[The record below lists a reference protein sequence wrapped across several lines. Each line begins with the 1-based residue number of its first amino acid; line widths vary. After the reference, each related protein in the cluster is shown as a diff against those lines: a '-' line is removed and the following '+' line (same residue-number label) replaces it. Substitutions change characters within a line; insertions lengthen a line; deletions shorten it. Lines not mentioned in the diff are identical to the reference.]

1 MASCEGPLKVL
12 RVSANSLRSPCTVS
26 SSNLRDFRG
35 LESPLESR
43 GLLARCARPQRGSCE
58 AATEPLRSPMQGPHA
73 RLLRSPPR
81 SPCQSPA
88 RFARPQRG
96 SCEAAAEPLR
106 GPMQGS
112 MRGSCEAP
120 LRSPCESP
128 ARSATPQR
136 GSCEAA
142 VRRAGTLRI
151 SRTSVGFSRTS
162 WTSANSADPSGISR
176 EFFADLARMH
186 RGSLAEAS
194 WTPCEPRR
202 PLADFADFGAVSS
215 AMVANR
221 ACYRIAR

>member
-1 MASCEGPLKVL
+1 MFWPKGLA
-12 RVSANSLRSPCTVS
+12 
-26 SSNLRDFRG
+26 FRG
-35 LESPLESR
+35 EAKAARAAARVDTGAPDTGAGGADLRGRSR
-43 GLLARCARPQRGSCE
+43 FQGSRRLAAFGGAQLLVGCFFISGHLWVLS
-58 AATEPLRSPMQGPHA
+58 HA

-128 ARSATPQR
+128 AKSATPQR

-202 PLADFADFGAVSS
+202 SLADFADFGAVSYR
-215 AMVANR
+215 NR
-221 ACYRIAR
+221 CSSCLL